1 MGLTIKRGE
10 GWLVGGDYFYAF
22 VANFCPCKSSRR
34 RHVAGAVRHSCA
46 LERLG
51 TNSTFVEKPRSGW
64 SVVGD
69 LEIALPYLLSRTRAG
84 LSGQRPNCVDA
95 AAHGRGDDYVVAG
108 LAVGWRFR
116 FLPGILLTLGVVA
129 LWGIPALIR
138 TDGQFFSVGIGR
150 HVIGRSFATM
160 EGHGANSIGMYLLL
174 LPFYFVTVFV
184 SFFPWSIK
192 LPWLVRTLWREK
204 KTGLDVPGY
213 NGNKIDVYFVI
224 GFAIIFII
232 FTL

>member
-95 AAHGRGDDYVVAG
+95 AAHGCGDDYMVAG
-108 LAVGWRFR
+108 LAVG
-116 FLPGILLTLGVVA
+116 
-129 LWGIPALIR
+129 PALQIPTWNFTHAWR
-138 TDGQFFSVGIGR
+138 GRALGNPSVDSNGWP
-150 HVIGRSFATM
+150 VFLGRSEEHTS
-160 EGHGANSIGMYLLL
+160 ELQSPMYLVCRLL
-174 LPFYFVTVFV
+174 L
-184 SFFPWSIK
+184 
-192 LPWLVRTLWREK
+192 EK
-204 KTGLDVPGY
+204 KKENV
-213 NGNKIDVYFVI
+213 NESS
-224 GFAIIFII
+224 
-232 FTL
+232 